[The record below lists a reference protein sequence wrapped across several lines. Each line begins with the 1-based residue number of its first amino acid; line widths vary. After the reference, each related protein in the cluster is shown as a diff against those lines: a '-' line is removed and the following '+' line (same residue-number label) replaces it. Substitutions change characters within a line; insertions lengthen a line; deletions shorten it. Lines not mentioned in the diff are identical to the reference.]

1 MSGKTDQI
9 KGRAKEAAGALL
21 GDKRLE
27 REGKIER
34 VTGSVKEK
42 AKEVVQH
49 QGQDKRSFRPIQPG
63 EVLNKAKSNLAEA
76 VPDSDRVRRYDG
88 TQWHGLMAVLALV
101 FLWWLPALAGAADLT
116 SSTDI
121 DRSLTIDSIHSE
133 LGQVS
138 GVIRNRSSQPVSE
151 VTLLIQQTYL
161 WPNEFKPVGESP
173 SRAVVRKVA
182 GPIGPGD
189 SMRFDEAVP
198 VPQTARGSF
207 EARAEIL
214 GYRYEEANSSGL
226 R

>member
-34 VTGSVKEK
+34 VTGSAKEK
-42 AKEVVQH
+42 AKEVVH
-49 QGQDKRSFRPIQPG
+49 NIKDKAK
-63 EVLNKAKSNLAEA
+63 EVVNKAKSNLVEA
-76 VPDSDRVRRYDG
+76 VSDGDRVMRYDG
-88 TQWHGLMAVLALV
+88 TRWHGLMAVLALV

-116 SSTDI
+116 SSSDI
-121 DRSLTIDSIHSE
+121 ERSLTIDSIHSE

-138 GVIRNRSSQPVSE
+138 GVIRNRSSQPVSD

-161 WPNEFKPVGESP
+161 WPNEFKPTGESP